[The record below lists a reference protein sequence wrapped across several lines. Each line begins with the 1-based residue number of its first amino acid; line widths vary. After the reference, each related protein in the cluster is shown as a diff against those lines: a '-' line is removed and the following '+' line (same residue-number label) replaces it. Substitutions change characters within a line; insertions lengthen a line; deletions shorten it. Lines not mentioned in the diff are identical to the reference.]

1 MASNQQVLIR
11 SQFGTKSISKYIMR
25 YASREDATESLM
37 VDDYITKYMT
47 RSSATERL
55 KSNFA
60 TVNQLQHDDKQFIAR
75 DGVAFGNRGISYSRE
90 QLKDAASTTQ
100 RAIDQGHVAVMPIVS
115 FTHDYLTSR
124 GIVPAD
130 MPEPKH
136 AGDYRGKV
144 DQLKLRKGITAMMNQ
159 LQKDAGYDHMEWTGC
174 IQSDTKH
181 IHCHLT
187 MAETKTPKKSRLKD
201 LPLTRLVK
209 EPVYQWYQPRRDDV
223 KYQYNRDPNTGRAS
237 LYYKQKLVAKQKYD
251 HKGHLAFFNKVVP
264 IVDRNNQPKHALVER
279 GMLTGKQRA
288 RMRQTLDRELLKGR
302 NLTPLAISVSNQ
314 KTLTKDLSRDLL
326 FSNHALLRK
335 MQALHASLPKNK
347 KMWRARS
354 HAQEMRRPNEL
365 ANGIVDDLWT
375 TYRGSIRLADFEKA
389 TNQYANARQ
398 RQDQLTKH
406 QRLDLTET
414 ARLQLRQETINT
426 MYRHLAKTPAKQE
439 IKFDSVTQPTTLSMV
454 QLQDQIAGF
463 LHEPT
468 SVPKFQQNNLHSEY
482 RKRAYQQRLRDNVF
496 EARHFKRRLA
506 DYDQQSQNGKTSKD
520 SLAVRNYYQIEY
532 DHYHGLSD
540 KYRYLNDPKHRLV
553 SYRRFQAVKG
563 LDLPQMTYDLSAN
576 ANRQINLT
584 TIKRFA
590 IETQLRQTA
599 LQAAVDYLN
608 NTQQYVQA
616 SDLRPKQ
623 YELEHDGQ
631 FAGELLETQT
641 LPLPHVRQRVNAD
654 DRYGKALPLAQEG
667 YVVRDIIKDV
677 GQQTNSFSRNLER
690 HTNLLN
696 QDEEFAPSLNRR
708 AVESDD
714 DKKKT
719 AAKAE
724 KIRQRRL
731 QWEQRKQQW
740 AAERRIREQLLRFQ
754 QRLSQETA
762 EKKDALRANVAA
774 EEALGYASNDDE
786 NWTSNYF
793 KNAAVVV
800 PKGINRTRDRDDLT
814 DNAIEPEL

>member
-1 MASNQQVLIR
+1 MASEQQVLIR

-37 VDDYITKYMT
+37 VDDYIIKYMA
-47 RSSATERL
+47 RSSATEKL
-55 KSNFA
+55 KSDFA

-90 QLKDAASTTQ
+90 QLQDAASTTQ
-100 RAIDQGHVAVMPIVS
+100 HALAQGHVAVMPIVS

-124 GIVPAD
+124 GIVSPN
-130 MPEPKH
+130 MPKPNH

-144 DQLKLRKGITAMMNQ
+144 DQLKLRKGITTMMNQ
-159 LQKDAGYDHMEWTGC
+159 LQKDAGYNHMEWTGC
-174 IQSDTKH
+174 IQSDTEH

-187 MAETKTPKKSRLKD
+187 MVETQTPKKSRLKD

-209 EPVYQWYQPRRDDV
+209 EPAYRWYQPRRDDV
-223 KYQYNRDPNTGRAS
+223 KYQYKRDPNTGRAS
-237 LYYKQKLVAKQKYD
+237 LYYNQKLVAKQTYD
-251 HKGHLAFFNKVVP
+251 HKGHLAFFNKAVP

-326 FSNHALLRK
+326 FSNNALLRK
-335 MQALHASLPKNK
+335 MQTLHASLPQNK
-347 KMWRARS
+347 RMWRARS

-365 ANGIVDDLWT
+365 ANEIVDDLWT
-375 TYRGSIRLADFEKA
+375 TYHGSIRLDDFEKS
-389 TNQYANARQ
+389 TNEYADARQ

-426 MYRHLAKTPAKQE
+426 MYRHLAKTPEKQE

-454 QLQDQIAGF
+454 QLQDKIADF

-482 RKRAYQQRLRDNVF
+482 RKRAYQQRLRDNIF
-496 EARHFKRRLA
+496 EARHFKRRLH

-520 SLAVRNYYQIEY
+520 SLAVRNYYQTEY

-553 SYRRFQAVKG
+553 SYQRFQVVKG
-563 LDLPQMTYDLSAN
+563 LDLPQMTYDLGVK
-576 ANRQINLT
+576 ANRQVDST

-590 IETQLRQTA
+590 IETRLRQNA
-599 LQAAVDYLN
+599 LHAAVDYLD
-608 NTQQYVQA
+608 NTQQHVQA
-616 SDLRPKQ
+616 LDLRSKQ
-623 YELEHDGQ
+623 YELEHDSQ
-631 FAGELLETQT
+631 FAGELSETQK
-641 LPLPHVRQRVNAD
+641 LPLPHLRQSAKVD
-654 DRYGKALPLAQEG
+654 YRYGKALPLSQES

-690 HTNLLN
+690 QAKLLDK
-696 QDEEFAPSLNRR
+696 DEEFAPSLNRR
-708 AVESDD
+708 VVEQDD
-714 DKKKT
+714 DKKD
-719 AAKAE
+719 KAE
-724 KIRQRRL
+724 KAEKLRQRRL

-740 AAERRIREQLLRFQ
+740 AAERSIREQLLRFQ
-754 QRLSQETA
+754 QRLSRETA
-762 EKKDALRANVAA
+762 EKKDALRSDEAV

-793 KNAAVVV
+793 KNAAVVA